1 MHETFQAQYEE
12 LFTSIDVLAE
22 RIRSLGSKVEGT
34 IDNFKKHSEIKNG
47 NKNLS
52 AEDMLKD
59 LISDHQAVVAKL
71 HSAIKTAQAEG
82 DESSAD
88 IFIQRAK
95 AHEKNIWMLVSS
107 L

>member
-1 MHETFQAQYEE
+1 
-12 LFTSIDVLAE
+12 
-22 RIRSLGSKVEGT
+22 
-34 IDNFKKHSEIKNG
+34 
-47 NKNLS
+47 
-52 AEDMLKD
+52 MLKD